1 MSQYLTAIRGEAL
14 KARDV
19 LLAKDIKEHYCLFG
33 PEPAPTPSRLWV
45 PSQAM
50 SKFQQEQALG
60 DWAELHVA
68 TAINRSEAYKAVAF
82 GDNDKT
88 LAQDDNFADLY
99 RAAKLRELKF
109 GKRSDLLLFKK
120 STTAP
125 DEATSLS
132 GEDAETLC
140 SNCEAA
146 LEVRSSRTS
155 AKLFIEH
162 CKKQV
167 ELGKK
172 PSKMEPSFTVKIEDL
187 GKVYRWIARNGK
199 PLIYLQVF
207 FDTIYAL
214 NFIEVFRFINNRGTK
229 LKLEDPARSD
239 KPTIMIPLSC
249 GRLVGVVTLPDF
261 VAVHTVHDN
270 GRHDIFAK
278 PVGGGAEINLKA
290 LLASI

>member
-1 MSQYLTAIRGEAL
+1 MSRYQAAIREEAL

-19 LLAKDIKEHYCLFG
+19 LLTKDVKEHYCLFG
-33 PEPAPTPSRLWV
+33 REPAPTPSRLWV

-50 SKFQQEQALG
+50 SKFPQEQALG
-60 DWAELHVA
+60 DWAESHVA
-68 TAINRSEAYKAVAF
+68 AAINRSKTYKAVAF

-88 LAQDDNFADLY
+88 LAQDVNFAGLY

-109 GKRSDLLLFKK
+109 GKRSDLLLFRESMK
-120 STTAP
+120 P
-125 DEATSLS
+125 PIEATSLS
-132 GEDAETLC
+132 GEEAETLC
-140 SNCEAA
+140 STCDAA

-155 AKLFIEH
+155 ANLFIEH
-162 CKKQV
+162 CKRQV

-187 GKVYRWIARNGK
+187 SKVYRWIARNGK
-199 PLIYLQVF
+199 PLLYLQVF
-207 FDTIYAL
+207 FDTVYAL
-214 NFIEVFRFINNRGTK
+214 NFIEVFRFINTRGTK

-249 GRLVGVVTLPDF
+249 GQLVGTVTLPDF

-270 GRHDIFAK
+270 GRHDIYAK
-278 PVGGGAEINLKA
+278 PVGGGVEIDLKA